1 MGEGSLLLS
10 DQIDQSSHQ
19 EPFSHRPFERSV
31 AKNAQTHRFQK
42 LCSILHENGFFSFQ
56 QSAVSRWS
64 RWSLRGC
71 WFPHCFALDW
81 GKHSTIFNDGSPLL
95 KMLTAMNVISISYF
109 TKNVSFFSFKASED
123 DLLRRKSLT
132 FIDQGRDAK
141 KTSWL
146 HSFPVTQVI
155 FPPDWQLLGKTF
167 YGQKCKNKYIHKW
180 F

>member
-19 EPFSHRPFERSV
+19 EPFSHRPLERSV
-31 AKNAQTHRFQK
+31 AKNARTHRFQK

-109 TKNVSFFSFKASED
+109 TKNVSFFSFKASEG

-141 KTSWL
+141 K
-146 HSFPVTQVI
+146 
-155 FPPDWQLLGKTF
+155 LLGCTLF
-167 YGQKCKNKYIHKW
+167 LSHRLFSLLIDSS
-180 F
+180 